1 MSLVDEFNKK
11 LQTYCDDSSVPF
23 HTVHRKCKVT
33 CIMGTAMHKLG
44 VVVVLSDKRLVLTP
58 QVTVSLLSMS
68 NTESMLNC
76 GPKST
81 HAK

>member
-1 MSLVDEFNKK
+1 MVDEFNTK
-11 LQTYCDDSSVPF
+11 LQTYFDDSSVPF
-23 HTVHRKCKVT
+23 YTVHRKCKVT

-44 VVVVLSDKRLVLTP
+44 VVVLSDKRLVLTP
-58 QVTVSLLSMS
+58 QITKSLLSMS
-68 NTESMLNC
+68 NTESLLNC